1 MAFKTHDKY
10 KYREMGKIQCFSL
23 NNRVKGKTNWH
34 YYKES
39 GDVIGD
45 CIHRP
50 QSHKIQA
57 YNADYSALG
66 SFVSST
72 VSSDATSFVPISH
85 VI

>member
-10 KYREMGKIQCFSL
+10 KYHEMGKIQCFSL
-23 NNRVKGKTNWH
+23 NNCVKEKKLH

-50 QSHKIQA
+50 QSHKIRA
-57 YNADYSALG
+57 YNVDYSASR

-72 VSSDATSFVPISH
+72 VSSDATRFVPISH
-85 VI
+85 VL